1 MISLGLRKTVTQG
14 QVSAVS
20 AFEAIGVA
28 QGLERYYVKQP
39 AGTKAIPFTLVR
51 GMSDRTVEPVAR
63 QSPGSD
69 VWVPGIEV
77 PDDFV
82 NGYSYS
88 IQSATSVVLSTLQA
102 RCLAAAS
109 ASKSKGGSTTSC
121 TYTVTG

>member
-1 MISLGLRKTVTQG
+1 MRKTVTQG

-102 RCLAAAS
+102 RCRLAAAT
-109 ASKSKGGSTTSC
+109 ASKSKGGNSANC
-121 TYTVTG
+121 TYTVTA